1 MHIHASRVCVHVHVC
16 VCVFCVCVCS
26 HVCVCVYV
34 CVCVFTCVCVC
45 VCITSQQ
52 NCFSEVLSWLL
63 DFRAYPSHANL
74 LTKNEVLAD
83 TLVKFSCLPLR
94 LYYVTTM
101 H

>member
-1 MHIHASRVCVHVHVC
+1 MQAACMCSRSC
-16 VCVFCVCVCS
+16 VCV
-26 HVCVCVYV
+26 
-34 CVCVFTCVCVC
+34 CVCVC

-63 DFRAYPSHANL
+63 DFRAYPSHANS

-83 TLVKFSCLPLR
+83 TLVKFSCLPLH